1 MKRLILFFGICL
13 LIFPLKSQQIS
24 LAECHEMARTNFPLI
39 RQQGLII
46 ETANTSASALLSQ
59 YFPQIQVVGQAS
71 YQSDVTKIPISI
83 PNMTI
88 PEMEKDQYKVYAE
101 ASQVLYDGGVTG
113 LQRKSIQANAK
124 VEQQKVEV
132 EMYKI
137 FDRVNQTYFAVLLMD
152 EQLKQNELLQNDLQT
167 ALDKVKVMVK
177 NGVSLATNQQNLE
190 AELLNVNQYKTEIL
204 TNRQSLVKVLSLLT
218 GKELTEQTEFTRPP
232 SISTSSVNQRPELSL
247 IDYQIGNLQLQN
259 KQLTAQ
265 NLPKLNLFL
274 QGGYGKPALNMF
286 SNKFEPY
293 YVMGA
298 KLNWQFSKLYTLRK
312 DRANLETQR
321 KNLNLQKDIF
331 NLNNEISQT
340 QQTGEI
346 LKLRQMLNSD
356 EEIITL
362 RSKIKQTSA
371 TQLEN
376 GVITSPDFIRE
387 ANAEYQARQKKAI
400 HEMQLLLAEYN
411 LQWTKGN

>member
-1 MKRLILFFGICL
+1 MKRLILFLGICL

-24 LAECHEMARTNFPLI
+24 LVECHEMARTNFPLI

-101 ASQVLYDGGVTG
+101 ASQVLYDGGVIG
-113 LQRKSIQANAK
+113 LQRKFIQANAK

-137 FDRVNQTYFAVLLMD
+137 LDRVNQTYFAVLLMD

-177 NGVSLATNQQNLE
+177 NGISLATNQQNLE

-204 TNRQSLVKVLSLLT
+204 TNRQSLVKVLGLLT
-218 GKELTEQTEFTRPP
+218 GKELSDQTVFVRPP
-232 SISTSSVNQRPELSL
+232 SIASSAVNQRPELSL

-265 NLPKLNLFL
+265 NLPKLNLFF

>member
-1 MKRLILFFGICL
+1 MFF
-13 LIFPLKSQQIS
+13 
-24 LAECHEMARTNFPLI
+24 
-39 RQQGLII
+39 
-46 ETANTSASALLSQ
+46 
-59 YFPQIQVVGQAS
+59 
-71 YQSDVTKIPISI
+71 
-83 PNMTI
+83 
-88 PEMEKDQYKVYAE
+88 
-101 ASQVLYDGGVTG
+101 
-113 LQRKSIQANAK
+113 
-124 VEQQKVEV
+124 
-132 EMYKI
+132 
-137 FDRVNQTYFAVLLMD
+137 
-152 EQLKQNELLQNDLQT
+152 
-167 ALDKVKVMVK
+167 
-177 NGVSLATNQQNLE
+177 
-190 AELLNVNQYKTEIL
+190 
-204 TNRQSLVKVLSLLT
+204 
-218 GKELTEQTEFTRPP
+218 
-232 SISTSSVNQRPELSL
+232 
-247 IDYQIGNLQLQN
+247 
-259 KQLTAQ
+259 
-265 NLPKLNLFL
+265 

-376 GVITSPDFIRE
+376 GVIASPDFIRE

>member
-1 MKRLILFFGICL
+1 MKRLILFLGICL

-101 ASQVLYDGGVTG
+101 ASQVLYDAGVTG

-137 FDRVNQTYFAVLLMD
+137 LDRVNQTYFAVLLMD

-167 ALDKVKVMVK
+167 ALEKVKVMVK
-177 NGVSLATNQQNLE
+177 NGVSLATNQQNLV

-204 TNRQSLVKVLSLLT
+204 TNRQSLVKVLDLLT
-218 GKELTEQTEFTRPP
+218 GKELSDQTVFVRPP
-232 SISTSSVNQRPELSL
+232 SVASSAVNQRPELSL
-247 IDYQIGNLQLQN
+247 IDYQIGNLQLQH

-265 NLPKLNLFL
+265 NLPKLNLFF

-298 KLNWQFSKLYTLRK
+298 KLNWQFSKLYTLAK

-356 EEIITL
+356 DEIITL